1 MQCSP
6 LGKAL
11 DKAAY
16 TNGYAKNSLLAA
28 LVKLGSMIGHCYL
41 TVWMVVSGHVKENQ
55 EISFTKGGTESGSSL
70 QIMLHIACRPTCLE
84 PLLNC
89 QCCFKL

>member
-55 EISFTKGGTESGSSL
+55 EISFTKGGTESGWPF
-70 QIMLHIACRPTCLE
+70 IR
-84 PLLNC
+84 
-89 QCCFKL
+89 FKLANYVAQGCL